1 MQLDIDALTVET
13 FATAYEGDQSEF
25 ANGGEITY
33 GRECTVTVYGT
44 CTCNCHTPRYD
55 CV

>member
-1 MQLDIDALTVET
+1 MQLDLDTLSVET
-13 FATAYEGDQSEF
+13 FATASAGPSEF
-25 ANGGEITY
+25 ANGAEITY
-33 GRECTVTVYGT
+33 GRECTVTVPGS